1 MNEAPTL
8 SIVIGSQNAR
18 ASIRQCLTALEGEHD
33 DHTPEILVVDN
44 STDGTAEI
52 VRADFPQVKLIVA
65 PADALMPELWETG
78 IRQSAGEIV
87 ALTTSHFVPEPDW
100 VKRML
105 RAHRSAYTAIGG
117 AIENDPRGDLTDWAV
132 YFGRYSAFI
141 PPFAAAEAADIA
153 GDNASY
159 KRAAIDRYPDARRN
173 GFWEPMVHD
182 EMRRDGMKLLLD
194 PSIVVRHTKSFT
206 ATGFIAQR
214 FWHGRQYGSARAA
227 RAAAIKRAMYLLLSP
242 VVPGLLFFRIAR
254 RVFAKKRH
262 VAKFLLS
269 SPILFL
275 FLLSWSAGEASGS
288 LWIAPRGHE
297 RSRIA

>member
-1 MNEAPTL
+1 
-8 SIVIGSQNAR
+8 
-18 ASIRQCLTALEGEHD
+18 
-33 DHTPEILVVDN
+33 
-44 STDGTAEI
+44 
-52 VRADFPQVKLIVA
+52 
-65 PADALMPELWETG
+65 
-78 IRQSAGEIV
+78 
-87 ALTTSHFVPEPDW
+87 
-100 VKRML
+100 
-105 RAHRSAYTAIGG
+105 
-117 AIENDPRGDLTDWAV
+117 
-132 YFGRYSAFI
+132 
-141 PPFAAAEAADIA
+141 
-153 GDNASY
+153 
-159 KRAAIDRYPDARRN
+159 
-173 GFWEPMVHD
+173 MVHD